1 MTTPER
7 PRFNPKDPSPNT
19 WTLLGNQA
27 AAVQHFRDEIAH
39 WRGRAEEAEGQL
51 QEATNTNPP
60 PMVAPGVPYM
70 DLVLPTGRQLRL
82 TANFGVFLAIVGYL
96 AEEGVDLETIDQLS
110 GDALATHMVKPGRV
124 EEMIGRAGMALQPD
138 ENWGQVIAQLDSATA
153 TSLIGWLAR
162 AITVG
167 QQELATAAQED
178 APGEAP
184 ANNPN
189 PSPG

>member
-7 PRFNPKDPSPNT
+7 FQSWDPEQ
-19 WTLLGNQA
+19 WTLQETA
-27 AAVQHFRDEIAH
+27 AAVQKFRNEIAH

-70 DLVLPTGRQLRL
+70 DLVLASGRQLRF
-82 TANFGVFLAIVGYL
+82 TANFGVFLAMVGYL
-96 AEEGVDLETIDQLS
+96 AEEGVDLDTIDQLS
-110 GDALATHMVKPGRV
+110 GDDLAVHMVKPGRV

-138 ENWGQVIAQLDSATA
+138 ENWGQVIAQLDSGTA

-189 PSPG
+189 RSPG

>member
-1 MTTPER
+1 MTTPR
-7 PRFNPKDPSPNT
+7 AKAIQGFK
-19 WTLLGNQA
+19 
-27 AAVQHFRDEIAH
+27 DEIAH

-70 DLVLPTGRQLRL
+70 DLVLASGRQLRL

-96 AEEGVDLETIDQLS
+96 TEEGVDLATIDQLS
-110 GDALATHMVKPGRV
+110 GDDLAAHMVKPGRV

-167 QQELATAAQED
+167 QEELTAAAREN
-178 APGEAP
+178 ALGEAP
-184 ANNPN
+184 TNNPN
-189 PSPG
+189 RSPG